1 MRVYSAFDR
10 LLHGRGA
17 VVAML
22 TLGLVLILTACGTKG
37 YAPPLGTTTHAILAD
52 IKTSQTLGNAT
63 FTPFYAMHATVYY
76 KGQAVPTTGAPTPAQ
91 LRKGSCFGP
100 VVAALTDGT
109 PKADTIPAATQADPS
124 GGMYVA
130 LQLSADWYITV
141 LKRPNDATAP
151 VVACGN
157 PLSER
162 RQYFDLYPPAVGNGG
177 TALGAALVEPIV
189 ATRVHIALQSGA
201 PPVAQWTIHSGSCSG
216 PAIGGSNTSDTDGIV
231 FGVVGSDAWLT
242 TQLTNGTATCGQVKS

>member
-1 MRVYSAFDR
+1 MRVYRAIDR
-10 LLHGRGA
+10 LLHGRSA
-17 VVAML
+17 VVPVL
-22 TLGLVLILTACGTKG
+22 TLGLALIVTACGTKG
-37 YAPPLGTTTHAILAD
+37 YAPPLGAASHAILAD
-52 IKTSQTLGNAT
+52 TQTSQTLGTAT
-63 FTPFYAMHATVYY
+63 FTPFYAMRATVYY
-76 KGQAVPTTGAPTPAQ
+76 KGHAVPTTGAPTPAQ

-100 VVAALTDGT
+100 VVAPLTDGT
-109 PKADTIPAATQADPS
+109 PKADTVPAATQADPS

-177 TALGAALVEPIV
+177 TAIGAALVEPIV

-201 PPVAQWTIHSGSCSG
+201 PSITQWTIHSGSCSG
-216 PAIGGSNTSDTDGIV
+216 PTLGANTSGADGIV
-231 FGVVGSDAWLT
+231 FGVVGSGTWLA
-242 TQLTNGTATCGQVKS
+242 TQFTNGTTTCGQVKS

>member
-1 MRVYSAFDR
+1 MRVYRAIDR
-10 LLHGRGA
+10 LLPGRGA
-17 VVAML
+17 IVAML
-22 TLGLVLILTACGTKG
+22 TLSLALIITACGTKG
-37 YAPPLGTTTHAILAD
+37 YAPTLGAATHATLAD
-52 IKTSQTLGNAT
+52 TQTSQTLGNAT

-76 KGQAVPTTGAPTPAQ
+76 KGHVIPTTGAPTPAQ

-100 VVAALTDGT
+100 VVAPLTDGT
-109 PKADTIPAATQADPS
+109 PQADTIPAATQADPS

-130 LQLSADWYITV
+130 LQSSATWYITV
-141 LKRPNDATAP
+141 LERPNDANAP

-189 ATRVHIALQSGA
+189 ATQVHIALQSGA
-201 PPVAQWTIHSGSCSG
+201 PSVAQWTIHSGSCSG
-216 PAIGGSNTSDTDGIV
+216 PALGANTSGADGIV
-231 FGVVGSDAWLT
+231 FGTVGSGAWLA
-242 TQLTNGTATCGQVKS
+242 TQLTNGATTCSQVKS